1 MGNKG
6 AAMDQNFEDFK
17 QKVKDSSDI
26 VDVISGYVSLQK
38 RGRSYWACC
47 PFHGEKTPSFSV
59 NRENQFFYCFGCHT
73 GGDVFTF
80 VEKMENVTFP
90 EALRILAERAR
101 IPVPETHRTAADVR
115 RAKAKE
121 ELYGVNELAGRYF
134 AACLTKTQYGGK
146 VQAYLQN
153 RGITEDIIRRFSL
166 GASLPGFS
174 SLRHNLSKKGATDQQ
189 MLRAGLIREKDGRLL
204 DAFIGRFMIPI
215 KDSRGRIIAFG
226 GRMLGD
232 GVPKY
237 INTGETEIFQKR
249 ETLFALDVALRAI
262 RSAKEAIVV
271 EGYMDAIS
279 LHAAGVDRVVA
290 SLGTA
295 FSQEH
300 AKLLSR
306 IAEAVVFAYDSD
318 DAGRRNAV
326 RAVSIA
332 KQAGLA
338 VKVLNVP
345 EGKDPDEYVRKA
357 GRDAFEQLV
366 KNAWDGTEF
375 QIRYVI
381 SQNNVT
387 ELAGKVRAVSN
398 IVPYLHESRND
409 IEAAGYIK
417 PVAQRRVIDVGL
429 IRNEYRRN
437 RRLPDGKTAAPAPA
451 PQSAELHSVPDALA
465 QAEATVLL
473 LFIRNPGLIAPQ
485 EEKLWAIGF
494 KSSVRQ
500 RLFEKV
506 LNLRQDKAGI
516 ADKLLGDEDGEVQAE
531 TARILALDN
540 TGNMSLDLQRQTVAD
555 CVLLMERQYLEAE
568 YEKHSALAGRYAE
581 TNDPRLSAELQI
593 CNELRGKITK
603 LYGND

>member
-1 MGNKG
+1 
-6 AAMDQNFEDFK
+6 
-17 QKVKDSSDI
+17 
-26 VDVISGYVSLQK
+26 
-38 RGRSYWACC
+38 
-47 PFHGEKTPSFSV
+47 
-59 NRENQFFYCFGCHT
+59 
-73 GGDVFTF
+73 
-80 VEKMENVTFP
+80 
-90 EALRILAERAR
+90 
-101 IPVPETHRTAADVR
+101 
-115 RAKAKE
+115 
-121 ELYGVNELAGRYF
+121 
-134 AACLTKTQYGGK
+134 
-146 VQAYLQN
+146 
-153 RGITEDIIRRFSL
+153 
-166 GASLPGFS
+166 
-174 SLRHNLSKKGATDQQ
+174 
-189 MLRAGLIREKDGRLL
+189 
-204 DAFIGRFMIPI
+204 
-215 KDSRGRIIAFG
+215 
-226 GRMLGD
+226 MLGD

-249 ETLFALDVALRAI
+249 ETLFGLDVAIRAI
-262 RSAKEAIVV
+262 RAAKEAIVV

-279 LHAAGVDRVVA
+279 LHAAGVDRAVA

-295 FSQEH
+295 FSREH

-306 IAEAVVFAYDSD
+306 IAETVVFAYDSD

-332 KQAGLA
+332 KQAGLN

-357 GRDAFEQLV
+357 GREAFEQVV

-398 IVPYLHESRND
+398 IVPYLHECRNE

-417 PVAQRRVIDVGL
+417 KVAQLLVIDEGL

-437 RRLPDGKTAAPAPA
+437 RRRPDGNAAAPAPA
-451 PQSAELHSVPDALA
+451 PQPAELASVPDALA
-465 QAEATVLL
+465 QAESTVLL
-473 LFIRNPGLIAPQ
+473 LFIRNPGLIDLQ

-494 KSSVRQ
+494 KSPVRQ

-516 ADKLLGDEDGEVQAE
+516 ADKLLGDEDGEVRAE

-540 TGNMSLDLQRQTVAD
+540 TGTMSPELQAQTVSD
-555 CVLLMERQYLEAE
+555 CVLLMERQHLEAE

-581 TNDPRLSAELQI
+581 TNDPRLSEELQI
-593 CNELRGKITK
+593 CNDLRGKITK

>member
-1 MGNKG
+1 
-6 AAMDQNFEDFK
+6 MDQNFEDFK

-59 NRENQFFYCFGCHT
+59 NREQQFFYCFGCQT

-80 VEKMENVTFP
+80 VEKIENVTFP
-90 EALRILAERAR
+90 EALRILAERSH

-134 AACLTKTQYGGK
+134 AACLTKTQYGTK
-146 VQAYLQN
+146 VQEYLHS
-153 RGITEDIIRRFSL
+153 RGITEDTIRRFSL

-174 SLRHNLSKKGATDQQ
+174 SLRHNLAKKGATDQQ
-189 MLRAGLIREKDGRLL
+189 MLRAGLIREKSGRLL

-215 KDSRGRIIAFG
+215 KDPRGRIIAFG
-226 GRMLGD
+226 GRVLGD

-249 ETLFALDVALRAI
+249 ETLFGLDVAIRAI
-262 RSAKEAIVV
+262 RAAKEAIVV

-279 LHAAGVDRVVA
+279 LHAAGVDRAVA

-295 FSQEH
+295 FSREH

-306 IAEAVVFAYDSD
+306 IAETVVFAYDSD

-332 KQAGLA
+332 KQAGLN

-357 GRDAFEQLV
+357 GREAFEQVV

-398 IVPYLHESRND
+398 IVPYLHECRNE

-417 PVAQRRVIDVGL
+417 KVAQLLVIDEGL

-437 RRLPDGKTAAPAPA
+437 RRRPDGNAAAPAPA
-451 PQSAELHSVPDALA
+451 PQPAELASVPDALA
-465 QAEATVLL
+465 QAESTVLL
-473 LFIRNPGLIAPQ
+473 LFIRNPGLIDLQ

-494 KSSVRQ
+494 KSPVRQ

-516 ADKLLGDEDGEVQAE
+516 ADKLLGDEDGEVRAE

-540 TGNMSLDLQRQTVAD
+540 TGTMSPELQAQTVSD
-555 CVLLMERQYLEAE
+555 CVLLMERQHLEAE

-581 TNDPRLSAELQI
+581 TNDPRLSEELQI
-593 CNELRGKITK
+593 CNDLRGKITK